1 MSAILSQA
9 FARPSRRVLASLAA
23 VALIAIAVGR
33 VHVRVQTTLMGYE
46 IGRMK
51 NDEAALLEERSLLK
65 MQLAKLTTKKHLML
79 ISEGEEEK
87 EAPNKGTLAL
97 Q

>member
-1 MSAILSQA
+1 MSALLSQT
-9 FARPSRRVLASLAA
+9 FARPSRRVFASLAA
-23 VALIAIAVGR
+23 IALIAIAVGR

-46 IGRMK
+46 IGRLK
-51 NDEAALLEERSLLK
+51 HDESALLEERALLK

-79 ISEGEEEK
+79 MTEGDEEPET
-87 EAPNKGTLAL
+87 PNKGTLAL